1 VEHINAQS
9 LLSKTNDV
17 ELLIQ
22 EREIDVL
29 CISETWLTNDLEDKY
44 VCFPNYNIYRQ
55 DKGRG
60 GGVAIYVRDN
70 LKVNPLNL
78 TASKIDGVEDLWL
91 SIQCRKLPSV
101 IIGCIYRHPHASAE
115 SFKYLLDIFR
125 EISLRNKPIIVLG
138 DLNEN
143 LLQKDNR
150 LSKVISNCNL
160 SQVIQKPTR
169 ITQFSS
175 TLLDVILTNKP
186 ELILNSDVV
195 PCPVADHELITATI
209 DIHKPKRKPIIKT
222 FRCQRNYNQNT
233 LCNLLLNDADALSQI
248 IHTDDVDKQVDLFND
263 IFKKNLNLCAPT
275 VTREIRRPPAPWI
288 TLLIKEK
295 MKIRDDLQRKLKQDR
310 GNLELQEKYKTEKK
324 FVSSLITKSKSEY
337 FRNSLESKKG
347 DISGTWKIIKS
358 MTPETSKSSQHKD
371 TRDLIRRAENFN
383 YYFAEIGRKSFE
395 QSQANFESTLCMD
408 ETDQTSANAPTHH
421 FRPHP
426 VDISTVILAIKELND
441 TKAIGSDGIPLKFLK
456 DALPVIILY
465 ITIIINTSIVT
476 GTFPKAWKM
485 AHVLPLFKAG
495 DENEAH
501 NHRPISLLPI
511 LSKILEKI
519 IASQLTYYLESN
531 NLLAKNQHGF
541 RSNLSIETALLKVTN
556 HIYENMDKQKISL
569 VLLLDLSK
577 AFDNKIMTLRKIN
590 KIITL
595 HNYVSKWI
603 RKTM

>member
-1 VEHINAQS
+1 MKNGQGDAITVDAGQEDIAAQIPDSSHFKGNFVKVEHINAQS

-17 ELLIQ
+17 ELLVQ

-44 VCFPNYNIYRQ
+44 VCFSNYNIYRQ

-186 ELILNSDVV
+186 ELILNSDALFHAMLQIMSSSQ
-195 PCPVADHELITATI
+195 PPI

-233 LCNLLLNDADALSQI
+233 LCNLLLNDAGALSQI
-248 IHTDDVDKQVDLFND
+248 IHTDKQVDLFND

-337 FRNSLESKKG
+337 FRNSLKSKKE

-358 MTPETSKSSQHKD
+358 MTPET
-371 TRDLIRRAENFN
+371 N
-383 YYFAEIGRKSFE
+383 
-395 QSQANFESTLCMD
+395 
-408 ETDQTSANAPTHH
+408 QTSANAPTHH

-465 ITIIINTSIVT
+465 ITVIINTSIVT

-495 DENEAH
+495 DENENIKTTASSLAVSTSESFYSET
-501 NHRPISLLPI
+501 NTTATISSKLPPV
-511 LSKILEKI
+511 S
-519 IASQLTYYLESN
+519 
-531 NLLAKNQHGF
+531 LA
-541 RSNLSIETALLKVTN
+541 E
-556 HIYENMDKQKISL
+556 IY
-569 VLLLDLSK
+569 
-577 AFDNKIMTLRKIN
+577 
-590 KIITL
+590 
-595 HNYVSKWI
+595 
-603 RKTM
+603 